1 MDETEIRVDPVSGN
15 EVPPGAAPEEV
26 RDDIPIMASQN
37 EYVIPA
43 DVVRYLGLERIEKLV
58 SSAKQKLEELDAN
71 GRIGGKQEED
81 DLPFAPEE
89 LMAKDIT
96 PLPVEGPPMMNEGG
110 LVTGWESVLG
120 QNQEAVDP
128 ITGLPLWLTTMQRQN
143 ETAAAQPA
151 PPPPRPVQQNV
162 PQFVQNA
169 VQPVDQ
175 KDDKP
180 EPVRTGTA
188 QRMNQWSA
196 DDFASYV
203 DQRQGMGARLA
214 QGIATLSPLG
224 VIGGGL
230 VNRARRGTDERAA
243 EAMQGMIETG
253 KDLQGNPLSTAQL
266 DKLRSGLKTM
276 EENPIRGGIR
286 ISGAARNIAEKAGI
300 ISPREGEKPRESL
313 IDRAIDFI
321 TGRNNT
327 PAATAAPIVR
337 PRALNTSV
345 RVSASAARPATNLTA
360 SGGSTQTVQND
371 NGSFTTYQG
380 IKQDSDDPSMNTGKG
395 PAYSSSTTTGSTAPS
410 TSPRPQAN
418 PRR

>member
-15 EVPPGAAPEEV
+15 KVPPGAAPEEV

-81 DLPFAPEE
+81 DDLPFAPEE

-110 LVTGWESVLG
+110 LVTGWDSVLG

-143 ETAAAQPA
+143 ETTAAQPA

-203 DQRQGMGARLA
+203 DQRQGVGARLA

-230 VNRARRGTDERAA
+230 VNRARRSTDERAA

-253 KDLQGNPLSTAQL
+253 KNLQGNPLSTAQL

-276 EENPIRGGIR
+276 EENPIRGGVG
-286 ISGAARNIAEKAGI
+286 ISGAARNIAENVGLVR
-300 ISPREGEKPRESL
+300 PREGEKPRESL

-321 TGRNNT
+321 TGRNT
-327 PAATAAPIVR
+327 PATTAVSPIVR
-337 PRALNTSV
+337 PRNLNTTV
-345 RVSASAARPATNLTA
+345 RPAVTPTTRPTATGTTYTTSYGSQKDGSSAAGKDLQKETSRDREL
-360 SGGSTQTVQND
+360 SQGGT
-371 NGSFTTYQG
+371 
-380 IKQDSDDPSMNTGKG
+380 K
-395 PAYSSSTTTGSTAPS
+395 TGSTSTAGTSKS
-410 TSPRPQAN
+410 TSSKPK
-418 PRR
+418 